1 ILQKIGA
8 GGMGAVYRAHDDR
21 LDRDVALKVL
31 PPGRLTNENAQKRF
45 RKEALTLSRLNH
57 PNIAAIYD
65 FDSEAGIDFLVMELI
80 PGVTLSEKLAG
91 RPLPEHE
98 LLPFA
103 QQIVLALEH
112 AHEHGVVHCDLKPG
126 NVII

>member
-1 ILQKIGA
+1 MAAMSALTISIGQRLGHYRILQKIGA
-8 GGMGAVYRAHDDR
+8 GGMGAVYRAHGDR

-65 FDSEAGIDFLVMELI
+65 FDSEAGVDFLVMELI

-91 RPLPEHE
+91 RPMP
-98 LLPFA
+98 
-103 QQIVLALEH
+103 
-112 AHEHGVVHCDLKPG
+112 
-126 NVII
+126 